1 MKSNM
6 LNNIDK
12 LHTTKLGVERIKKNL
27 KINSDVVNYLKNKIL
42 DKNCVITKKGKNYYC
57 MIDNIIITVNSYNYC
72 MITAHLV

>member
-1 MKSNM
+1 M
-6 LNNIDK
+6 LNNIDR

-27 KINSDVVNYLKNKIL
+27 NINSDVVNYLKNKIL

-72 MITAHLV
+72 IITAHLV

>member
-1 MKSNM
+1 M
-6 LNNIDK
+6 LNNIDR

-27 KINSDVVNYLKNKIL
+27 NINGDVVNYLKNKIL

-72 MITAHLV
+72 IITAHLV

>member
-6 LNNIDK
+6 LHYVDK
-12 LHTTKLGVERIKKNL
+12 LHTTNLGVERIKKNL
-27 KINSDVVNYLKNKIL
+27 NINDDVVNYLKNKIL

-72 MITAHLV
+72 IITAHLV